1 MFDGRCFVRL
11 DSCMFSACMR
21 TTLALRLVP
30 IVWSVFYQAYFNH
43 LVATHFNIS
52 IFGHQIMF
60 HDVWSPNISRLG
72 RPLVWSSQLS
82 SPAVH
87 VTDKRQT
94 SYILEQ
100 VARSEIAHFGTC
112 SLHLYVLVWCPLE
125 GKNAVTKN
133 LALFIENTIPKAFK
147 LTKESQTVLLS

>member
-94 SYILEQ
+94 SYIR
-100 VARSEIAHFGTC
+100 ASR
-112 SLHLYVLVWCPLE
+112 PLRDRAFRYMQLTFVCLSVMSSG